1 MMMITI
7 IALNDHDNCRLPLRT
22 QHAPLPK
29 PALVAD
35 VLNRWKSLLSSLKKV
50 FKRVSFFNECFQTS
64 GLCLTKVFKYVVFVW
79 KKFSIFFKNIFF
91 PQGCDCD
98 PTAENPDRFCFH
110 KMVFDFMQL
119 MAIPWQLLIIQ
130 WQYHGNYHLLKMT
143 LVKGVASLLLNWNHA
158 LSLQMYCQSWAH
170 IFTKICLSF

>member
-1 MMMITI
+1 MMCEWNDDVSDWKLMYLMEIVMLTTVMIMMMTI
-7 IALNDHDNCRLPLRT
+7 AFNDHDNCRLPPRT

-110 KMVFDFMQL
+110 KIIFDFMQFMA
-119 MAIPWQLLIIQ
+119 MAIPWQYHWLYSGNIMGIITCSR
-130 WQYHGNYHLLKMT
+130 WHWSK
-143 LVKGVASLLLNWNHA
+143 V
-158 LSLQMYCQSWAH
+158 
-170 IFTKICLSF
+170 

>member
-1 MMMITI
+1 MTI
-7 IALNDHDNCRLPLRT
+7 AGFPRGLNMLRF
-22 QHAPLPK
+22 PNL
-29 PALVAD
+29 
-35 VLNRWKSLLSSLKKV
+35 RWLQMSWTGGNHRGHHWKKFSNKS
-50 FKRVSFFNECFQTS
+50 SFFDECFQKS

-130 WQYHGNYHLLKMT
+130 WQYHGSDHLLKMT

-158 LSLQMYCQSWAH
+158 LSLQMYCQSWTH
-170 IFTKICLSF
+170 IFTKICLSS